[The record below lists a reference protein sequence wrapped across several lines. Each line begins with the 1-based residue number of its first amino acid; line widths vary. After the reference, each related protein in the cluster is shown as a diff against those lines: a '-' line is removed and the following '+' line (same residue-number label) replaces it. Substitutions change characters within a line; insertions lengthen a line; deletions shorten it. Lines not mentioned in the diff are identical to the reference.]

1 MTGEPR
7 VSVVL
12 PVYNQEDH
20 IGEIIRDY
28 IAVLN
33 GLKDPVEIILVVNAS
48 RDRSLERCRVLER
61 SDSRIRVLHE
71 EKGGWGRAVRA
82 GLAAADGQIL
92 CYTNSARTNSY
103 TLALHIMLA
112 AANPTLVIKANRRLR
127 YSIARRVGS
136 VLYNFECRSLF
147 DLPVWD
153 VNGTPKLFP
162 RNLLNRLHLREDGD
176 LIDLEFIVRCK
187 QLRAQILEVPIVSSR
202 RHGGEST
209 TNFISA
215 LKMYAGAFR
224 LRRSLV
230 LETMPDRGPEDSTS

>member
-12 PVYNQEDH
+12 PVYNQADH
-20 IGEIIRDY
+20 IEEIVKSY
-28 IAVLN
+28 LAVLD
-33 GLKDPVEIILVVNAS
+33 GLKHSIEIMLVVNAS
-48 RDRSLERCRVLER
+48 RDRSLDRCRALER
-61 SDSRIRVLHE
+61 ADNRVTVLHE

-82 GLAAADGQIL
+82 GLDAASGQIL
-92 CYTNSARTNSY
+92 CYTNSARTSPY

-112 AANPTLVIKANRRLR
+112 AANPNLIIKANRRLR
-127 YSIARRVGS
+127 YPFVRRIGS

-153 VNGTPKLFP
+153 VNGTPKLFG
-162 RNLLNRLHLREDGD
+162 RNLLNRLSLTENED

-187 QLRAQILEVPIVSSR
+187 QLGLQILEVPIVSSV

-209 TNFISA
+209 TNFASA
-215 LKMYAGAFR
+215 FKMYWGAFR
-224 LRRSLV
+224 MRRSV
-230 LETMPDRGPEDSTS
+230 DPAKAPEPGCEDSSS